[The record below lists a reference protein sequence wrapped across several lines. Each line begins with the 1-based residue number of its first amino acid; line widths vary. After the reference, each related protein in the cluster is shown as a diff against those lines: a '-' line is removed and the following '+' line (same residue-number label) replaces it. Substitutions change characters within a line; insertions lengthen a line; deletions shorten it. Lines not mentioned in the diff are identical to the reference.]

1 MGVLV
6 RRAFRDFLTRNGLPF
21 DEEKALTHSTFF
33 VYGSEEDQML
43 VRRAINEFWEVP

>member
-6 RRAFRDFLTRNGLPF
+6 RRAFRDFLTSNGLPF
-21 DEEKALTHSTFF
+21 DEEKTLTHSTFF